1 MSDISKE
8 LSGVLVAVSD
18 ADLSSE
24 NADIEAD
31 AEVFGHK
38 WAHTVALKDHLPLE
52 EGSLGNT

>member
-1 MSDISKE
+1 
-8 LSGVLVAVSD
+8 
-18 ADLSSE
+18 LSSE